1 MRLLIANRSEIAVRI
16 AQTAQRMG
24 METLGVCASDE
35 GVAHHGPYM
44 DRVVQLPGSGP
55 TAYLDI
61 KALIQIAQQEGAALI
76 HPGYGFLSEHPDAAR
91 LAIDAGLKWVGP
103 DPKVIA
109 LMGQKPAA
117 IALAKELGIPTVPG
131 QFDTS
136 DRTSLEALLRKA
148 KEDYG
153 PNASVL
159 LKAESGGGGRG
170 IRAVDQLTKM
180 SSVIE
185 QASREAKANFGQSS
199 LYAEVE
205 IPDVRHIE
213 VQFIGD
219 GTRVWIL
226 GDRDC
231 SIQRRRQK
239 FVEIGPAPS
248 IGIETR
254 KALHQAAAKLA
265 LRTNYRGLG
274 TAEFVLRDDS
284 WWFIEVNARLQVE
297 HTVTEATTGLDLV
310 ALQLILAKTHPMASS
325 QEIRSLLRAF
335 PSSDHLDAELDP
347 GLAPFH
353 SIAIQC
359 RVMAESYERE
369 AKTNSMQWIIRPS
382 RGVISE
388 WKPPRGAG
396 IRVDTAIEAGFI
408 VTSNYDTL
416 LAKLVVSLPTLAIEE
431 DWGKLLLKLRK
442 AITDFQIKGIS
453 TNIDWL
459 GHVVDH
465 LRGNQNNSSPWLDLK
480 THWFDRWI
488 ESLLGKHTALP
499 SNIEAGHSVN
509 RHHRLPTSK
518 PDVKQINHSR
528 EGLDDIPSDRTRAV
542 DESSAESI
550 KILSPID
557 GVILELIKVG
567 TSVAKG
573 AELGTIES
581 MKMHHAIE
589 VDRSVRVG
597 RWTVQIGQQV
607 IAGQVIGEAI
617 VLGEDLNAFERVE
630 HLHHLV
636 ASGHTVGSGQEHPR
650 VVEWR
655 LREQLTRDEFRHSAV
670 SKRHATGM
678 RTVRENLA
686 DLLDDGSFIE
696 LGSLVVAAQRRRRSL
711 DDLINHTPADG
722 VITGFGRVGHARF
735 PGASKVAVI
744 AYDYTVLA
752 GTQGK
757 LNHDKQD
764 RLLDLCY
771 KTRTP
776 LLLLAEGGGGRPGDV
791 DVVTAGSLHIKT
803 FSKFAL
809 LSGLVPVIGVVAG
822 RCFAGNAVLLGCC
835 DVIIATKNS
844 NIGMAGPAMIEG
856 GGLGRFAAED
866 IGPSPV
872 QEANGVIDIIAENE
886 NQAIALAK
894 RYLSYFQ
901 GDESAW
907 QYANESKLSTSLPLD
922 RLRVY
927 DMRLLIER
935 LIDDDS
941 GLELRSKFAP
951 NIITMLARIEGK
963 AIGLI
968 ANNPST
974 LGGAIDAN
982 AADKASRFVQLCN
995 AHGLPIISLID
1006 TPGNMVGP
1014 QAEAQALVRHCCR
1027 LFVVG
1032 AKVTVPWVSVVV
1044 RKAYGLG
1051 AMAMAAGSFHD
1062 SLLSVA
1068 WPQAEFGG
1076 MGLEGAV
1083 RLGFKR
1089 ELESLSSDQEREQL
1103 FTTKFD
1109 EMMEQGKAIS
1119 AAMLFEIDAVI
1130 DPDATRAWILS
1141 ALEVAG
1147 AHDVAGARDVAGAL
1161 EPSGSLETAG
1171 FLKMAGSHTK
1181 GHANRSMASNR
1192 LSPRFIDTW

>member
-35 GVAHHGPYM
+35 GLAHHSPYM
-44 DRVVQLPGSGP
+44 DRVAELPGSGP

-61 KALIQIAQQEGAALI
+61 KALIQIAQQEGATLI

-91 LAIDAGLKWVGP
+91 LAVDAGLKWVGP

-131 QFDTS
+131 LFDTR
-136 DRTSLEALLRKA
+136 DRQSLEALLRRA

-153 PNASVL
+153 PNASLL
-159 LKAESGGGGRG
+159 LKAQSGGGGRG
-170 IRAVDQLTKM
+170 IRAVDQSTKM

-185 QASREAKANFGQSS
+185 QASREANANFGQSS

-213 VQFIGD
+213 VQFVGD

-239 FVEIGPAPS
+239 FIEIGPAPS
-248 IGIETR
+248 IGKETR
-254 KALHQAAAKLA
+254 QALHQAAAKLA
-265 LRTNYRGLG
+265 LKTNYRGLG

-310 ALQLILAKTHPMASS
+310 ALQLILAKTHDMASS
-325 QEIRSLLRAF
+325 QEIQNLLQAF
-335 PSSDHLDAELDP
+335 PSLDHLAGELNP

-359 RVMAESYERE
+359 RVMAESYEHSDIINR
-369 AKTNSMQWIIRPS
+369 KKWIIRPS
-382 RGVISE
+382 RGTISE

-396 IRVDTAIEAGFI
+396 IRVDTAIEAGCI
-408 VTSNYDTL
+408 VTANYDTL
-416 LAKLVVSLPTLAIEE
+416 LAKLVVSMPAPAFEE
-431 DWGKLLLKLRK
+431 DWGNLLSKLRT
-442 AITDFQIKGIS
+442 AIAEFQIQGIR

-459 GHVVDH
+459 GYVVDH
-465 LRGNQNNSSPWLDLK
+465 LRLNQNNSSTWQDLK

-488 ESLLGKHTALP
+488 ESFLGNQTVCP
-499 SNIEAGHSVN
+499 SNIDTEHAVN
-509 RHHRLPTSK
+509 QQHLLPNIK
-518 PDVKQINHSR
+518 LDVEQIDHIR
-528 EGLDDIPSDRTRAV
+528 GALVDIPPDRARAV
-542 DESSAESI
+542 HQSSTGSI

-557 GVILELIKVG
+557 GVVLELISVG
-567 TSVAKG
+567 TSMAKG
-573 AELGTIES
+573 AELGIIES

-589 VDRSVRVG
+589 ADRSMRVR
-597 RWTVQIGQQV
+597 RWTVHTGEQV
-607 IAGQVIGEAI
+607 IAGQEIGEAI
-617 VLGEDLNAFERVE
+617 EHGEELTALQSEGLS
-630 HLHHLV
+630 HLTV
-636 ASGHTVGSGQEHPR
+636 NSDRAVGSGQEHPR

-655 LREQLTRDEFRHSAV
+655 LRERLTRDESRHAAV
-670 SKRHATGM
+670 SKRRATGM

-686 DLLDDGSFIE
+686 DLLDAGSFIE

-711 DDLINHTPADG
+711 DDLIHHTPADG
-722 VITGFGRVGHARF
+722 VITGFGKVSHARF
-735 PGASKVAVI
+735 PSAAKVAVI

-764 RLLDLCY
+764 RLLDICY

-803 FSKFAL
+803 FSKFAM
-809 LSGLVPVIGVVAG
+809 LSGLVPVIGIIAG

-856 GGLGRFAAED
+856 GGLGRFAADD

-872 QEANGVIDIIAENE
+872 QEANGVIDIIAEDE
-886 NQAIALAK
+886 SQAIALAK
-894 RYLSYFQ
+894 RYLGYFQ
-901 GDESAW
+901 GNESAW
-907 QYANESKLSTSLPLD
+907 QYASQSKLADSLPRD

-927 DMRLLIER
+927 DMRLLIEH

-963 AIGLI
+963 PIGLI
-968 ANNPST
+968 ANNPGR

-982 AADKASRFVQLCN
+982 AADKAARFVQLCN

-1027 LFVVG
+1027 LFVAG
-1032 AKVTVPWVSVVV
+1032 AKVTVPWVSIVI

-1089 ELESLSSDQEREQL
+1089 ELESLSSDQEREAL
-1103 FTTKFD
+1103 FQSKFD

-1130 DPDATRAWILS
+1130 DPDATREWILG

-1147 AHDVAGARDVAGAL
+1147 AFEPHGFL
-1161 EPSGSLETAG
+1161 EPASS
-1171 FLKMAGSHTK
+1171 LKMAGSYTK
-1181 GHANRSMASNR
+1181 GSASRTMASNG
-1192 LSPRFIDTW
+1192 LSARFIDTW